1 MNLTAHAQTRMQQRA
16 ISPVFIDWLEQF
28 GSIEP
33 QDGAELIYFSQ
44 RNLKNLARYTG
55 GLSNK
60 IEKLKNVYL
69 IRGGNGRIITM
80 GYRNES
86 IKRK

>member
-44 RNLKNLARYTG
+44 QNLKKLARYTG

-69 IRGGNGRIITM
+69 IRGGNGRIIII
-80 GYRNES
+80 GYRSEA

>member
-1 MNLTAHAQTRMQQRA
+1 MNLTTHAQTRMRQRA

-28 GSIEP
+28 GSVEP
-33 QDGAELIYFSQ
+33 QEGAELIYFSQ
-44 RNLKNLARYTG
+44 RSLRKLASYTG
-55 GLSNK
+55 GFSNK
-60 IEKLKNVYL
+60 IDKLKNVYL
-69 IRGGNGRIITM
+69 VRGNNGKIVTA

>member
-1 MNLTAHAQTRMQQRA
+1 MQQRA

-28 GSIEP
+28 GSVEP

-44 RNLKNLARYTG
+44 RSLRKLASYTG
-55 GLSNK
+55 GLSDK
-60 IEKLKNVYL
+60 IDKLKHVYL
-69 IRGGNGRIITM
+69 IRGGNGRIITA